1 MLLDILTTINI
12 NEENICKNIF
22 VFIDMNLIFITI
34 YQKSP
39 TQKNKIA
46 LQRNYPCEYA
56 CVSAGVD

>member
-1 MLLDILTTINI
+1 MLLDILNTINI

-34 YQKSP
+34 NQKSP

-56 CVSAGVD
+56 GVD